1 MTYLGT
7 LGKRCLKDLLGS
19 TGISGSLP
27 AKEFLIQE
35 LLVIAH
41 RQEDSEAPVIFSS
54 LFFFFLNQSIKLF
67 IRINEINLRLIP

>member
-41 RQEDSEAPVIFSS
+41 RQEDSEAPVHIF
-54 LFFFFLNQSIKLF
+54 FTIFFLNQSIKLF

>member
-54 LFFFFLNQSIKLF
+54 LFFFLNQSIKLF
-67 IRINEINLRLIP
+67 IRINEVNLTLIP

>member
-1 MTYLGT
+1 MIYVGT
-7 LGKRCLKDLLGS
+7 LGRGVSKDLLGS

-41 RQEDSEAPVIFSS
+41 RQEDNDIPVHICFTS
-54 LFFFFLNQSIKLF
+54 FFFF
-67 IRINEINLRLIP
+67 